1 VKVVKVFEGQVAPR
15 DVAEAVRQVFAAAP
29 GAVAKV
35 RFVFAD
41 DDVER
46 DRAFFFV
53 RTECGDAIVAVDE
66 DRKPVAAAP
75 ADAPVAAVRKVFRY
89 VAEKAARVEVYAVD
103 EDYVF
108 GE

>member
-15 DVAEAVRQVFAAAP
+15 EVAEAVRQVFAAAP

-35 RFVFAD
+35 RFVWVED
-41 DDVER
+41 GDER
-46 DRAFFFV
+46 DKTFYFV
-53 RTECGDAIVAVDE
+53 RTRCGDAVVVVDE
-66 DRKPVAAAP
+66 DRKPVAVAP
-75 ADAPVAAVRKVFRY
+75 VDAPVAAVRKVMRRFT
-89 VAEKAARVEVYAVD
+89 EKVQRVEVVAVD